1 MTIAPKTPLSA
12 KEKASKD
19 KVAKN
24 KTSKIKL
31 LKNKQLKNIFDQEI
45 SEGEAAAQTFLLANQ
60 LTSNLSETLFAQEQT
75 ASELQQAFVGHE
87 RAKEALDF
95 GLSMSAQGFNV
106 FAMGEHGTGRQ
117 TLIKQM
123 LTAQASE
130 QETPAEWC
138 YINNFDENHAPL
150 KLYVNPGDGK
160 RLLLRMNKFIDEL
173 MDLFPDIFD
182 NPSYQRQKSAI
193 DREFNQKYDQAIAK
207 VEDRALKDNVVL
219 YEENGEVGFSPLV
232 DGKPLNDKEFA
243 ALGEKQRSSFY
254 QLLSELE
261 NVLSEQLLELPQWK
275 RISSDKLRTLK
286 SETAE
291 QSIRPYLKEL
301 DHEFASNLG
310 VLKYLSKVK
319 THIVDAVLE
328 ILVDESDDTPNE
340 KELRKLMVERFLPNL
355 LVARDGDEGA
365 PVIYEQNPTYQNLFG
380 HIDVASYQGGS
391 YTSYRLIRP
400 GALHKA
406 NGGYLILDAEK
417 LLTQP
422 MVWSRLKLALKTQ
435 QIAIENPYAELN
447 QSGAYSLQ
455 PEKIPLQ
462 VKVVLLGDAEIYY
475 TLQDYD
481 QEFTELF
488 RVLAD
493 FDHHLDK
500 TEQNLVAYGKL
511 IRQRALKHGYPV
523 VSAEAVVE
531 LIRYALRRGE
541 HQQKI
546 SANIVQVNDLL
557 DEANY
562 CWQKQGADGELLAA
576 HIQMALTAKQRR
588 IGRLSETWLSEI
600 KEQQVLI
607 STEGQFVG
615 KVNGLTVLEIGD
627 SVFGTPARI
636 TATVY
641 AGSQGV
647 TDIEREVD
655 LGKSIHSK
663 GVLLLTG
670 YLGHK
675 YGQKFPVAISANIAI
690 EQSYGH
696 IDGDSASMAELCAL
710 ISAITLLSIDQGL
723 AITGSIN
730 QHGEVQS
737 IGGVNE
743 KIEGFYQL
751 CKDKG
756 LTGKQGVIIPATNVI
771 NLMLNDDVIQSVEQ
785 GEFAIYAVE
794 SIDQALELLMH
805 NEAGVMNNTGRYPK
819 KSVHGMA
826 LNKLATFSDILTGGE
841 D

>member
-1 MTIAPKTPLSA
+1 MIITPALQCRLTSTQLSSTLSA
-12 KEKASKD
+12 ELFTSK
-19 KVAKN
+19 KHP
-24 KTSKIKL
+24 SKIK
-31 LKNKQLKNIFDQEI
+31 
-45 SEGEAAAQTFLLANQ
+45 QT
-60 LTSNLSETLFAQEQT
+60 
-75 ASELQQAFVGHE
+75 FVGHD
-87 RAKEALDF
+87 RAKEALEF
-95 GLSMSAQGFNV
+95 GLSMSSIGFNV

-117 TLIKQM
+117 TLIKQL
-123 LTAQASE
+123 LTNVAKEQA
-130 QETPAEWC
+130 TPAEWC
-138 YINNFDENHAPL
+138 YINNFDENHAPY

-160 RLLLRMNKFIDEL
+160 QLLSRINKFIDEL

-182 NPSYQRQKSAI
+182 NPGYQRQKSAI
-193 DREFNQKYDQAIAK
+193 DRNFNKKYDEAIAA
-207 VEDRALKDNVVL
+207 VEEIALKSNVSL

-243 ALGEKQRSSFY
+243 NINETDRAKFY
-254 QLLSELE
+254 QLLAELE
-261 NVLSEQLLELPQWK
+261 VVLAEQLLELPLWK
-275 RISSDKLRTLK
+275 RESSDLLRKLK
-286 SETAE
+286 NETAE
-291 QSIRPYLKEL
+291 QAINPYLKEL
-301 DHEFASNLG
+301 KQEFSKNEG
-310 VLKYLSKVK
+310 VLKYLSKVNN
-319 THIVDAVLE
+319 HVVDASLE
-328 ILVDESDDTPNE
+328 ILVNDDDETVNE

-355 LVARDGDEGA
+355 LVPRSVNDGA

-380 HIDVASYQGGS
+380 HVDFASFQGSS

-406 NGGYLILDAEK
+406 NGGYLLLDADK

-422 MVWSRLKLALKTQ
+422 LVWSRLKLALKTG
-435 QIAIENPYAELN
+435 QITIENPYSELS
-447 QSGAYSLQ
+447 QPGAYSLQ
-455 PEKIPLQ
+455 PEKIPLK
-462 VKVVLLGDAEIYY
+462 VKVILLGDAEIYY

-493 FDHHLDK
+493 FDHYLEKNDG
-500 TEQNLVAYGKL
+500 NLIAFGNL
-511 IRQRALKHGYPV
+511 IRQRAFKHNYP
-523 VSAEAVVE
+523 SIDDEAVLE
-531 LIRYALRRGE
+531 LVRYALKRAE
-541 HQQKI
+541 HQHKI
-546 SANIVQVNDLL
+546 SANIVQINDLL

-562 CWQKQGADGELLAA
+562 CWNKSGASGTLKAEHVAMALAA
-576 HIQMALTAKQRR
+576 KKRR
-588 IGRLSETWLSEI
+588 TGRLSETWLDEI

-607 STEGQFVG
+607 NTEGEFVG

-641 AGSQGV
+641 AGSEGV

-675 YGQKFPVAISANIAI
+675 YGQSFPVSISANIAI

-710 ISAITLLSIDQGL
+710 ISAITLLPIDQGL

-737 IGGVNE
+737 IGGANE
-743 KIEGFYQL
+743 KIEGFFQL

-756 LTGKQGVIIPATNVI
+756 LTGKQGVIIPKTNVI
-771 NLMLNDDVIQSVEQ
+771 NLMLNTEVIAAVER

-794 SIDQALELLMH
+794 TIDQALELLMKIT
-805 NEAGVMNNTGRYPK
+805 AGTMNSTGRYPR
-819 KSVHGMA
+819 KSIHSLA
-826 LNKLATFSDILTGGE
+826 LDKLSHFSELLEGGE
-841 D
+841 E

>member
-1 MTIAPKTPLSA
+1 MTKTLTCLVDHTRIGVD
-12 KEKASKD
+12 E
-19 KVAKN
+19 
-24 KTSKIKL
+24 
-31 LKNKQLKNIFDQEI
+31 
-45 SEGEAAAQTFLLANQ
+45 
-60 LTSNLSETLFAQEQT
+60 LTSSLSVALFSNNKETVNKNHDSGVQG
-75 ASELQQAFVGHE
+75 FVGHE
-87 RAKEALDF
+87 RAKEALEF
-95 GLSMSAQGFNV
+95 GLSMSTIGFNV

-123 LTAQASE
+123 LTSLASE
-130 QETPAEWC
+130 KTAPDEWC
-138 YINNFDENHAPL
+138 YTNNFDESHIPL
-150 KLYVNPGDGK
+150 TLSLKPGDGK
-160 RLLLRMNKFIDEL
+160 QLLVSMNKFIDGL
-173 MDLFPDIFD
+173 LSLFPEVFD
-182 NPSYQRQKSAI
+182 NPGYQRQKSAI
-193 DREFNQKYDQAIAK
+193 DREFNKKYDQAISI
-207 VEDRALKDNVVL
+207 VEKIALKDNVVL
-219 YEENGEVGFSPLV
+219 YEEDGELGFSPLV

-243 ALGEKQRSSFY
+243 NLNEEERSKFY
-254 QLLSELE
+254 QLLGELE
-261 NVLSEQLLELPQWK
+261 NVLAEQLLELPLWK
-275 RISSDKLRTLK
+275 RLSFDQLRKLK
-286 SETAE
+286 NDTAE
-291 QSIRPYLKEL
+291 QAIKPYITELEKE
-301 DHEFASNLG
+301 FSNNQD
-310 VLKYLSKVK
+310 VLKYLDRVRN
-319 THIVDAVLE
+319 HVVDAVLE
-328 ILVDESDDTPNE
+328 TLVTESDDTPTD

-355 LVARDGDEGA
+355 LVPRDDTQGA
-365 PVIYEQNPTYQNLFG
+365 PVVYEQNPTYQNLFG
-380 HIDVASYQGGS
+380 HVDFASFQGSS

-406 NGGYLILDAEK
+406 NGGYLLLDADK
-417 LLTQP
+417 VLSQP

-435 QIAIENPYAELN
+435 QITIENPYSEYSPP
-447 QSGAYSLQ
+447 SGYSLQ

-493 FDHHLDK
+493 FDRHLDK
-500 TEQNLVAYGKL
+500 TDSNLIAFGQL
-511 IRQRALKHGYPV
+511 IRRRAEQYNYPE
-523 VSAEAVVE
+523 VSNDAVLE
-531 LIRYALRRGE
+531 LVRYALRRSA
-541 HQQKI
+541 HKHKI

-562 CWQKQGADGELLAA
+562 CWQKQGGTGD
-576 HIQMALTAKQRR
+576 LTAQHIALAQAAKKHR

-600 KEQQVLI
+600 KERQVLI
-607 STEGQFVG
+607 HTEGEYVG

-641 AGSQGV
+641 AGSEGV

-675 YGQKFPVAISANIAI
+675 YGQTFPVSISANIAI

-710 ISAITLLSIDQGL
+710 ISAITLLPIDQSL

-743 KIEGFYQL
+743 KIEGFFQL
-751 CKDKG
+751 CQDKG
-756 LTGKQGVIIPATNVI
+756 LTGKQGVIIPQTNII
-771 NLMLNDDVIQSVEQ
+771 NLMLNDEVIAAVAR
-785 GEFAIYAVE
+785 GDFTIHAVE
-794 SIDQALELLMH
+794 TIDQALELLM
-805 NEAGVMNNTGRYPK
+805 NVDAGVISRTGRYPR
-819 KSVHGMA
+819 KSIHGLA
-826 LNKLATFSDILTGGE
+826 LDKLENFADILNGPDE
-841 D
+841 

>member
-1 MTIAPKTPLSA
+1 MTKTPTCLAEQTRLSVDLLTSPLSA
-12 KEKASKD
+12 SLFSTDKKIVSKND
-19 KVAKN
+19 
-24 KTSKIKL
+24 
-31 LKNKQLKNIFDQEI
+31 NIGVQ
-45 SEGEAAAQTFLLANQ
+45 G
-60 LTSNLSETLFAQEQT
+60 
-75 ASELQQAFVGHE
+75 FVGHE
-87 RAKEALDF
+87 RAKEALEF
-95 GLSMSAQGFNV
+95 GLSMSALGFNV

-123 LTAQASE
+123 LTSLATKKSA
-130 QETPAEWC
+130 PDEWC
-138 YINNFDENHAPL
+138 YTNNFDESHIPL
-150 KLYVNPGDGK
+150 TLSLHPGAGK
-160 RLLLRMNKFIDEL
+160 QLLFSMNKFIDAL
-173 MDLFPDIFD
+173 LSLFPEVFD
-182 NPSYQRQKSAI
+182 NPGYQRKKSAI
-193 DREFNQKYDQAIAK
+193 DREFNKKYDQAISI
-207 VEDRALKDNVVL
+207 VEEIALKDNVVL
-219 YEENGEVGFSPLV
+219 YEEDGEVGFSPLV
-232 DGKPLNDKEFA
+232 EGKPLNDKEFA
-243 ALGEKQRSSFY
+243 NLNEADRTKFY

-261 NVLSEQLLELPQWK
+261 IALAEQLLELPLWK
-275 RISSDKLRTLK
+275 RLSFDQLRKLK
-286 SETAE
+286 NDTAE
-291 QSIRPYLKEL
+291 QAIKPYLTELEKE
-301 DHEFASNLG
+301 FRKNQG

-319 THIVDAVLE
+319 SHVVDAVLE
-328 ILVDESDDTPNE
+328 ILVTESDDTPTD
-340 KELRKLMVERFLPNL
+340 KELRKLLVERFLPNL
-355 LVARDGDEGA
+355 LVPRDEGHAA
-365 PVIYEQNPTYQNLFG
+365 PVVYEQNPTYQNLFG
-380 HIDVASYQGGS
+380 HVDFASFQGSS

-406 NGGYLILDAEK
+406 NGGYLLLDADK
-417 LLTQP
+417 VLSHP

-435 QIAIENPYAELN
+435 QITIENPYSEYS
-447 QSGAYSLQ
+447 QPSGYSLQ

-493 FDHHLDK
+493 FDRHLDK
-500 TEQNLVAYGKL
+500 TDSNLIAFGQL
-511 IRQRALKHGYPV
+511 IRQRADKHNYPE
-523 VSAEAVVE
+523 VSDDAVLALV
-531 LIRYALRRGE
+531 RYALRRGE
-541 HQQKI
+541 HQHKV

-562 CWQKQGADGELLAA
+562 CWQKQGGEGP
-576 HIQMALTAKQRR
+576 LTAQHIALAQAAKKRR

-607 STEGQFVG
+607 STEGEYIG

-641 AGSQGV
+641 AGSEGV

-675 YGQKFPVAISANIAI
+675 YGQTFPVTISANIAI

-710 ISAITLLSIDQGL
+710 ISAITLLPIDQSL

-737 IGGVNE
+737 IGGVND
-743 KIEGFYQL
+743 KIEGFFQL
-751 CKDKG
+751 CQDKG
-756 LTGKQGVIIPATNVI
+756 LTGKQGVIIPKTNVI
-771 NLMLNDDVIQSVEQ
+771 NLMLNDSVIEAVAR
-785 GEFAIYAVE
+785 GEFIIHAVE
-794 SIDQALELLMH
+794 TIDQALELLMSVG
-805 NEAGVMNNTGRYPK
+805 AGTISKTGRYPR
-819 KSVHGMA
+819 KSIHGLA
-826 LNKLATFSDILTGGE
+826 LDKLENFSDILNGSE
-841 D
+841 E

>member
-1 MTIAPKTPLSA
+1 MTTTPALQCKLIASQLS
-12 KEKASKD
+12 SIL
-19 KVAKN
+19 VAELFSQEQHP
-24 KTSKIKL
+24 SKI
-31 LKNKQLKNIFDQEI
+31 
-45 SEGEAAAQTFLLANQ
+45 AQTF
-60 LTSNLSETLFAQEQT
+60 
-75 ASELQQAFVGHE
+75 VGHD

-95 GLSMSAQGFNV
+95 GLSMSAAGFNV

-117 TLIKQM
+117 TLVKQL
-123 LTAQASE
+123 LTDLAKKQA
-130 QETPAEWC
+130 TPVEWC
-138 YINNFDENHAPL
+138 YINNFDENHAPY

-160 RLLLRMNKFIDEL
+160 QLLLRMNKFIDEL
-173 MDLFPDIFD
+173 MDLFPETFD
-182 NPSYQRQKSAI
+182 NPGYQRQKSAI
-193 DREFNQKYDQAIAK
+193 DRDFNKKYDEAIGV
-207 VEDRALKDNVVL
+207 VEEIALKSNVSL
-219 YEENGEVGFSPLV
+219 YEEDGEVGFAPLV
-232 DGKPLNDKEFA
+232 DGKPLSDKEFA
-243 ALGEKQRSSFY
+243 NMKEGERAQFY
-254 QLLSELE
+254 QLLAELE
-261 NVLSEQLLELPQWK
+261 VVLAEQLLELPLWK
-275 RISSDKLRTLK
+275 RESSNKLRALK
-286 SETAE
+286 NETAE
-291 QSIRPYLKEL
+291 QAIKPYLTEL
-301 DHEFASNLG
+301 EQEFSENKG
-310 VLKYLSKVK
+310 VLKYLDKVK
-319 THIVDAVLE
+319 AHIVDASLE
-328 ILVDESDDTPNE
+328 ILVNDEDDAPND

-355 LVARDGDEGA
+355 LVPREMNDGA
-365 PVIYEQNPTYQNLFG
+365 PVVYEQNPTYQNLFG
-380 HIDVASYQGGS
+380 HVDFASFQGSS

-406 NGGYLILDAEK
+406 NGGYILLDADK

-422 MVWSRLKLALKTQ
+422 LVWSRLKLALKTG
-435 QIAIENPYAELN
+435 QITIENPYSEMS
-447 QSGAYSLQ
+447 QPGAYSLQ

-462 VKVVLLGDAEIYY
+462 VKVILLGDAEIYY

-493 FDHHLDK
+493 FDLHLDK
-500 TEQNLVAYGKL
+500 NKDNLVAFGNL
-511 IRQRALKHGYPV
+511 IRQRAFKYNYPEIDN
-523 VSAEAVVE
+523 EAVLE
-531 LIRYALRRGE
+531 LVRYALRRAE
-541 HQQKI
+541 HQHKI

-562 CWQKQGADGELLAA
+562 CWSKSGSTKTLTAA
-576 HIQMALTAKQRR
+576 HVAMAFAAKKRR
-588 IGRLSETWLSEI
+588 IGRLSETWLDEI

-607 STEGQFVG
+607 STEGEFVG

-675 YGQKFPVAISANIAI
+675 YGQEFPVAISANIAI

-710 ISAITLLSIDQGL
+710 ISAITLLPIDQSL

-743 KIEGFYQL
+743 KIEGFFQL
-751 CKDKG
+751 CQDKG
-756 LTGKQGVIIPATNVI
+756 LTGKQGVIIPKTNVI
-771 NLMLNDDVIQSVEQ
+771 NLMLNNEVIAAVERD
-785 GEFAIYAVE
+785 EFAIYAVE
-794 SIDQALELLMH
+794 GIDQALELLMATT
-805 NEAGVMNNTGRYPK
+805 AGRMNSTGRYPR
-819 KSVHGMA
+819 KSIHA
-826 LNKLATFSDILTGGE
+826 LALDKLSHFAELLEGGE
-841 D
+841 G

>member
-1 MTIAPKTPLSA
+1 MTTTAALHCKLTSSQLSSTLSA
-12 KEKASKD
+12 ELFSQKQHP
-19 KVAKN
+19 
-24 KTSKIKL
+24 SKI
-31 LKNKQLKNIFDQEI
+31 
-45 SEGEAAAQTFLLANQ
+45 AQTF
-60 LTSNLSETLFAQEQT
+60 
-75 ASELQQAFVGHE
+75 VGHD
-87 RAKEALDF
+87 RAKEALNF
-95 GLSMSAQGFNV
+95 GLSMSAVGFNV

-117 TLIKQM
+117 TLIKQL
-123 LTAQASE
+123 LTDLAKDQAA
-130 QETPAEWC
+130 PVEWC
-138 YINNFDENHAPL
+138 YINNFDENHAPH

-160 RLLLRMNKFIDEL
+160 QLLLRMNKFIDEL
-173 MDLFPDIFD
+173 MDLFPEIFD
-182 NPSYQRQKSAI
+182 NPGYQRQKSAL
-193 DREFNQKYDQAIAK
+193 DRDFNKKYDEAIGA
-207 VEDRALKDNVVL
+207 VEEIALKNNISL

-232 DGKPLNDKEFA
+232 DGNPLSDKEFSQINEGDRA
-243 ALGEKQRSSFY
+243 KFY
-254 QLLSELE
+254 QLLAELE
-261 NVLSEQLLELPQWK
+261 VVLAEQLLELPLWK
-275 RISSDKLRTLK
+275 RESSNKLRQLK
-286 SETAE
+286 NNTAE
-291 QSIRPYLKEL
+291 QAIKPYLAEL
-301 DHEFASNLG
+301 EQEFSENKG

-319 THIVDAVLE
+319 AHIVDASLE
-328 ILVDESDDTPNE
+328 ILVSDEDDAPNE

-355 LVARDGDEGA
+355 LVPREINEGA
-365 PVIYEQNPTYQNLFG
+365 PVVYEQNPTYQNLFG
-380 HIDVASYQGGS
+380 HVDFASFQGSS

-406 NGGYLILDAEK
+406 NGGYLLLDADK

-422 MVWSRLKLALKTQ
+422 LVWSRLKLALKTG
-435 QIAIENPYAELN
+435 QIIIENPYSEIS
-447 QSGAYSLQ
+447 QPGAYSLQ

-493 FDHHLDK
+493 FDRYLDRNHD
-500 TEQNLVAYGKL
+500 NLIAFGNL
-511 IRQRALKHGYPV
+511 IRQRAFKYHYPEIDD
-523 VSAEAVVE
+523 EAVLE
-531 LIRYALRRGE
+531 LVCYALRRAE
-541 HQQKI
+541 HQHKI
-546 SANIVQVNDLL
+546 SANIVQINDLL

-562 CWQKQGADGELLAA
+562 CWNKSGAKGSLTANHITMALAA
-576 HIQMALTAKQRR
+576 KKRR
-588 IGRLSETWLSEI
+588 TGRLSETWLDEI

-607 STEGQFVG
+607 STEGEFVG

-655 LGKSIHSK
+655 LGRSIHSK

-675 YGQKFPVAISANIAI
+675 YGQEFPVAISANLAI

-710 ISAITLLSIDQGL
+710 ISAITLLPIDQGL

-743 KIEGFYQL
+743 KIEGFFQL
-751 CKDKG
+751 CNDKG
-756 LTGKQGVIIPATNVI
+756 LTGKQGVIIPKTNVI
-771 NLMLNDDVIQSVEQ
+771 NLMLNSDVIAAVARD
-785 GEFAIYAVE
+785 EFAIYAVE
-794 SIDQALELLMH
+794 TIDQSLELLMSTT
-805 NEAGVMNNTGRYPK
+805 AGIINSRGRYPR
-819 KSVHGMA
+819 KSIHSLA
-826 LNKLATFSDILTGGE
+826 LGKLAHFSELLEGGE
-841 D
+841 E